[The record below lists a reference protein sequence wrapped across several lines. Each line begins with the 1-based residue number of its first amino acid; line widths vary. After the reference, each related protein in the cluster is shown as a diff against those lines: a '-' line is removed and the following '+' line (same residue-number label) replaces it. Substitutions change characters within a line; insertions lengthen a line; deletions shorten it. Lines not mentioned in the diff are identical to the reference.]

1 MSMKPLIWGFLT
13 LLYGANL
20 FATDL
25 EKTQGTLIRINSEII
40 SELAELPLNVFK
52 HDPHQAKDTDS
63 ILDLNLSFDK
73 GIGIISFTETL
84 ESYNM
89 ASVYTLEVRDYQ
101 SQELVF
107 EKRIEGY
114 EAKLFE
120 VPARNLNRN
129 GKYAMRLHVE
139 RQGAN
144 DDGSSIHFD
153 QIYIY
158 EKKSTDYEDIGKLYQ
173 ADQVQIMA
181 LEGSGS
187 NRTVIIRDL
196 TPHHED
202 INSTYK
208 LVVWKKWYGDIEWL
222 GEKSFTR
229 DEITRTKNELA
240 IPLKSINLNPPPG
253 QRLYMDLV
261 VTRKSDVYLQG
272 RKVQFI
278 VNKTF

>member
-20 FATDL
+20 FAAQIERGQAKLSSISID
-25 EKTQGTLIRINSEII
+25 GNSER
-40 SELAELPLNVFK
+40 AELLLNVSNQNPNQTVDSESV
-52 HDPHQAKDTDS
+52 HDLK
-63 ILDLNLSFDK
+63 LSFDK
-73 GIGIISFTETL
+73 GIGTISFQETV
-84 ESYNM
+84 ESYSM
-89 ASVYTLEVRDYQ
+89 TSVYTLEVRDYQ
-101 SQELVF
+101 TQELVF
-107 EKRIEGY
+107 VKRIEGN

-139 RQGAN
+139 RRNAN

-153 QIYIY
+153 QIFIY
-158 EKKSTDYEDIGKLYQ
+158 EKKSTEYEEVEKLYRS
-173 ADQVQIMA
+173 DQVQIMA

-196 TPHHED
+196 TPNHED

-208 LVVWKKWYGDIEWL
+208 LVVWRKWYGDIEWL

-229 DEITRTKNELA
+229 DQITRTENELA
-240 IPLKSINLNPPPG
+240 IPLKSINLNPAPG

-261 VTRKSDVYLQG
+261 VTRKSDVYLHG